1 MLIEIDEHV
10 INKVKDIAK
19 ESCDKK
25 TDLDEIDEFIQDII
39 EEWILRKETLKG

>member
-25 TDLDEIDEFIQDII
+25 TDFDEIDVFIHDLI
-39 EEWILRKETLKG
+39 EVLILRKETLKG